1 MNRFILSL
9 FIGFG
14 FSQTMQL
21 TTSKI
26 NYHGSHPLHSWIG
39 TSSEAV
45 GQITYDADTNSGT
58 VTVEVALNSFDSRIS
73 SRDSNMLYY
82 TDALDYPIVR
92 FVSTNIEIYGDSLKI
107 NGDLSFHG
115 VIKNINSVARVN
127 FDDGVEVAGSF
138 AIELSDFNVK
148 RPTFLLM
155 QIANTIK
162 IDYAF
167 QAEK

>member
-21 TTSKI
+21 TTSEI

-39 TSSEAV
+39 TSNEAT
-45 GQITYDADTNSGT
+45 GQITYDANANTGT
-58 VTVEVALNSFDSRIS
+58 ATVEVALNSFDSRIS

-82 TDALDYPIVR
+82 TDALDYPTVR
-92 FVSTNIEIYGDSLKI
+92 FISTSIELYGDSLKI
-107 NGDLSFHG
+107 SGDLSFHG
-115 VIKNINSVARVN
+115 VTKNITTVASAN
-127 FDDGVEVAGSF
+127 IDGGVKVAGSF
-138 AIELSDFNVK
+138 AIELSDYNVK

-167 QAEK
+167 QAEE

>member
-1 MNRFILSL
+1 
-9 FIGFG
+9 
-14 FSQTMQL
+14 
-21 TTSKI
+21 
-26 NYHGSHPLHSWIG
+26 
-39 TSSEAV
+39 
-45 GQITYDADTNSGT
+45 
-58 VTVEVALNSFDSRIS
+58 
-73 SRDSNMLYY
+73 MLYY

-115 VIKNINSVARVN
+115 VTKNINSVARVN

>member
-1 MNRFILSL
+1 ME
-9 FIGFG
+9 
-14 FSQTMQL
+14 L

-107 NGDLSFHG
+107 NGDLS
-115 VIKNINSVARVN
+115 
-127 FDDGVEVAGSF
+127 
-138 AIELSDFNVK
+138 LS
-148 RPTFLLM
+148 L
-155 QIANTIK
+155 IHI
-162 IDYAF
+162 
-167 QAEK
+167 

>member
-1 MNRFILSL
+1 MNRFIFCL

-14 FSQTMQL
+14 FSQTMGL
-21 TTSKI
+21 STSKI

-39 TSSEAV
+39 TSSEAA

-115 VIKNINSVARVN
+115 VTKNINSVARVN
-127 FDDGVEVAGSF
+127 FEDGVKVAGSF